1 VRNALTNADT
11 VTRFQAAGNTPAPS
25 TPEAMVDYTRSEM
38 AKFSKIIKAAG
49 VRIDG

>member
-1 VRNALTNADT
+1 
-11 VTRFQAAGNTPAPS
+11 
-25 TPEAMVDYTRSEM
+25 MVEYTRSEM